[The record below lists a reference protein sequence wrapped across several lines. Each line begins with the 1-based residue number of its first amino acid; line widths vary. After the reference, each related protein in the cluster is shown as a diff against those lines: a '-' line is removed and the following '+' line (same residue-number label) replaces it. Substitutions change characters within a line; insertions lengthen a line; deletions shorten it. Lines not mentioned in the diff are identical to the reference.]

1 MDKDVEIE
9 QNGEEDM
16 QLYIDQKGILKFLL
30 QKWAD
35 LLCFRLFS
43 VSMLKYLFFFPL
55 VLF

>member
-16 QLYIDQKGILKFLL
+16 QLYIDSKGILEFLL